1 MNGQL
6 KFGLH
11 CSQNEESVKVY
22 ELRNDMIW
30 LKFQQYYAGY
40 CVENVGKQGGRRVET
55 GRKLR
60 GYYIMMLRKR

>member
-1 MNGQL
+1 
-6 KFGLH
+6 
-11 CSQNEESVKVY
+11 
-22 ELRNDMIW
+22 MIW